1 MIIKEMN
8 IRTFAGLK
16 NETIVLEENLNL
28 IYGEN
33 EKGKSSIQ
41 AFIRLWLFGIQKG
54 DRVSRDKYLPFSGE
68 KMDGDLKILYKEHE
82 YIIKRRFG
90 KSKKE
95 DFLET
100 IDGVT
105 GEKINLK
112 GKEVGEYFLKI
123 SEKIFT
129 RTAFISQQGV
139 EIVRDKKEDGIKE
152 RLQNIFITENDEVS
166 IERAIEKLKLKRK
179 EISNNRQNG
188 KLDLINR
195 EIDYKVREYHKT
207 NAAIESNLEIQ
218 LSLKNEKTKKIVIK
232 EKIDKLEVYKKHL
245 KKMYLRKDYNDILKY
260 FNKNKEVKEAKEK
273 INSELVK
280 DNFKITENYL
290 DSMEIKII
298 EYLNLKEKMEEE
310 LIHKENYLNSKDYI
324 EKDEEFEVFSSLGGN
339 VKEKLIK
346 LNSEISAF
354 EEKLDN
360 EKRLYA
366 LIEEEER
373 NVFVNE
379 QKLGELKK
387 IKDNRA
393 HLEKLLSRQEE
404 LEKNLKANKIMIDSK
419 AVIGFIVI
427 LLCGISIG
435 TIYKNYILI
444 IVLIGAGAFL
454 GYFYYGKNNKLNKV
468 EKKTEEKL
476 KVIKGELQ
484 GYDCTKENLE
494 YIDRIVKEEEK
505 SNFIIEERL
514 NRIED
519 LNLDEEKKKY
529 IQNEKM
535 IEAILSMTDSKNIEE
550 LFLKVNEYEKN
561 NSKLEILKNDI
572 LAVNKNIEDLNIK
585 SREIKKS
592 VLEDL
597 IKIKKDADI
606 NDGIEIIKEYREKIK
621 RKQELSLD
629 IKNIEETYNALLKDR
644 DINEIKESLEI
655 ASDEEISDYKKEE
668 EIEIELK
675 RYSKELLEI
684 EKEIK
689 VLEGEI
695 KLSLNGFRDIN
706 SIKEEIDNL
715 KEERIKEEKNVKAID
730 IALTGLSEIEEN
742 IKAKFAPEVNRYVGK
757 IFNKLTNGKY
767 KNVILKEDYSLEV
780 RDERWFKSKFLSG
793 GAKDQ
798 IYLALRL
805 AFVNIIFKKE
815 EIPIIFDEVFLQY
828 DDNRR
833 EIAIKYLD
841 IEVKNQ
847 KIIFTCQKIEE
858 DIINRNKIKYN
869 KIVI

>member
-1 MIIKEMN
+1 MIIKEIN
-8 IRTFAGLK
+8 IRSFAGLK
-16 NETIVLEENLNL
+16 NKVIVLDENLNL

-41 AFIRLWLFGIQKG
+41 AFIKLWLFGIQKG
-54 DRVSRDKYLPFSGE
+54 DRVSREKYLPFNGE
-68 KMDGDLKILYKEHE
+68 KMDGDLKVDYKGHE

-90 KSKKE
+90 KSKKD

-100 IDGVT
+100 IDGMS

-112 GKEVGEYFLKI
+112 GKEIGEYFFEI
-123 SEKIFT
+123 SEKTFT
-129 RTAFISQQGV
+129 KTAFISQQGV
-139 EIVRDKKEDGIKE
+139 EVIKDKKEDGIKE

-166 IERAIEKLKLKRK
+166 IEKAIEKLKLKRK

-188 KLDLINR
+188 KLDLINKK
-195 EIDYKVREYHKT
+195 IDTKVREYHKT

-218 LSLKNEKTKKIVIK
+218 LSLKNEKIKRNNAK

-245 KKMYLRKDYNDILKY
+245 KKMYLRKDYDDILKY
-260 FNKNKEVKEAKEK
+260 FNKNKEIKEAKEK
-273 INSELVK
+273 INNELVK
-280 DNFKITENYL
+280 DDFKITEDYL
-290 DSMEIKII
+290 DKMEMKII
-298 EYLNLKEKMEEE
+298 EYLNLKGKVEEE
-310 LIHKENYLNSKDYI
+310 LKHKENYLNSKEYI

-346 LNSEISAF
+346 LNSEISVF
-354 EEKLDN
+354 KEKLDN
-360 EKRLYA
+360 EKKLYA

-373 NVFVNE
+373 KIFINDK
-379 QKLGELKK
+379 KLGELKK
-387 IKDNRA
+387 IKDNRE
-393 HLEKLLSRQEE
+393 HLKKLLNREEE
-404 LEKNLKANKIMIDSK
+404 LEKNLKINKVAIDSK
-419 AVIGFIVI
+419 AIIGIAVI
-427 LLCGISIG
+427 LLCGMSIG
-435 TIYKNYILI
+435 VVYKNYILLI
-444 IVLIGAGAFL
+444 ILIGAGAFL
-454 GYFYYGKNNKLNKV
+454 GYFYYAQNNKANKG
-468 EKKTEEKL
+468 EKRTEEKL
-476 KVIKGELQ
+476 KEVKRELQ
-484 GYDCTKENLE
+484 KYDCTKENLE
-494 YIDRIVKEEEK
+494 YIDKIARDEEK

-519 LNLDEEKKKY
+519 LNLDEERKRH

-535 IEAILSMTDSKNIEE
+535 IESILSMTDSKNIEE
-550 LFLKVNEYEKN
+550 LLLKVDNYEKN
-561 NSKLEILKNDI
+561 NSRLEVLKNDI
-572 LAVNKNIEDLNIK
+572 LFINKNIEDLNIK
-585 SREIKKS
+585 SREIKNI
-592 VLEDL
+592 VLEEI
-597 IKIKKDADI
+597 IKIEENADI
-606 NDGIEIIKEYREKIK
+606 NNGLEVVKEYREKIK
-621 RKQELSLD
+621 RKRELSLD
-629 IKNIEETYNALLKDR
+629 IKNIEEAYNTLLKDR

-655 ASDEEISDYKKEE
+655 ASDEEVSEYKKEE

-675 RYSKELLEI
+675 RYSKELMEM

-706 SIKEEIDNL
+706 IIKEEIDNL
-715 KEERIKEEKNVKAID
+715 NEERIKGEKNVKAID
-730 IALTGLSEIEEN
+730 IALSGLNEIEQN
-742 IKAKFAPEVNRYVGK
+742 IKAKFAPEVNKYVGK

-780 RDERWFKSKFLSG
+780 QGERWFKSKFLSG

-805 AFVNIIFKKE
+805 AFINIIFKKE

-841 IEVKNQ
+841 TEVKNQ

-858 DIINRNKIKYN
+858 EIINRNKIKYN
-869 KIVI
+869 RVVI